1 MIGNQPAIK
10 MVPEQPTTNI
20 AKPIG
25 TLTANREKRIGKA
38 NMPRYSLS
46 MIIVCYFKADLKNII
61 DV

>member
-1 MIGNQPAIK
+1 

-25 TLTANREKRIGKA
+25 TLTASKEKRIGKA

-46 MIIVCYFKADLKNII
+46 MVNIFYFKAELKNITA
-61 DV
+61 V